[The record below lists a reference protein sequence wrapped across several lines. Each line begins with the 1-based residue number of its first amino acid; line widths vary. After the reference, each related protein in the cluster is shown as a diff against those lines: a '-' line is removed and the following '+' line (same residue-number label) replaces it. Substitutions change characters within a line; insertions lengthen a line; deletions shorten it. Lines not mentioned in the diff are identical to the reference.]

1 MRNAFLA
8 GLVLALAAPTVYSQ
22 GGWAEK
28 MFKDGTSHDFGSVP
42 HGAQMFHQFKVTNI
56 YAVPMEIT
64 GVTSGCG
71 CVTATPAKRI
81 LEPRETTTID
91 INMDGKRFTGPKA
104 VTVSVTVGPNFIS
117 RAQLKVS
124 ATVRQDV
131 VFNPGFVDFK
141 AVNKGQP
148 VVQTIDVEYAGAL
161 DWRVTEVVVAK
172 DQPFEASIKDLYRRP
187 GQVGYQLRV
196 VLKGDAPVGALKES
210 IYLKTNDPAS
220 PTVPV
225 VVEANVL
232 SPLMVSP
239 SLLSLGG
246 LKVGDTV
253 TRKVVVRSSQPFR
266 ILGLE
271 GVGEGVGL
279 GAELSPTAAQVQFV
293 TIRCQ
298 LSTPGDFRREIKI
311 KTDLQDTF
319 ASVIIEGSILP

>member
-1 MRNAFLA
+1 MRNAILA
-8 GLVLALAAPTVYSQ
+8 GFVLALAAPTVMAQ

-42 HGAQMFHQFKVTNI
+42 HGAQMFYQFKVTNI

-81 LEPRETTTID
+81 LDPREATTID
-91 INMDGKRFTGPKA
+91 INMDGKRFTGPKT
-104 VTVSVTVGPNFIS
+104 VTVRVTVGPNFVS
-117 RAQLKVS
+117 SAQLKVS

-131 VFNPGFVDFK
+131 VFNPGQVDFK
-141 AVNKGQP
+141 TVNKGQP

-172 DQPFEASIKDLYRRP
+172 DQPFEATIKDLYRRP

-196 VLKGDAPVGALKES
+196 VLKGDAPVGPLKES

-225 VVEANVL
+225 VVEANIQ

-239 SLLSLGG
+239 SLLTLRE

-253 TRKVVVRSSQPFR
+253 TRKVVVRASKPFR

-271 GVGEGVGL
+271 GAGEGVSL

-293 TIRCQ
+293 TLRCQ
-298 LSTPGDFRREIKI
+298 LSTLGDFRREIKI
-311 KTDLQDTF
+311 KTDLEDST
-319 ASVIIEGSILP
+319 ANVVLEGNVVP